1 MKLLLLRCPVCQNG
15 LQPHDD
21 DVVLICPQCHTPI
34 LLDESGL
41 SVYPLR
47 YAQPTSNK
55 PAQWRPFWLFEGLVR
70 LTTRQTQGG
79 GQSAAKDAERMWGV
93 PRRLFVP
100 AWECPVPEARQIGK
114 QMIEKQVAVNA
125 IERPEGAEMAAA
137 VLTPDDARKLLDF
150 IILTIEA
157 ERSDWLKDIRFSLEA
172 PPPTLW
178 AIPM

>member
-79 GQSAAKDAERMWGV
+79 GQSAAQMWGAPRRLHFVPAMGV
-93 PRRLFVP
+93 PR
-100 AWECPVPEARQIGK
+100 AR
-114 QMIEKQVAVNA
+114 
-125 IERPEGAEMAAA
+125 GAA
-137 VLTPDDARKLLDF
+137 
-150 IILTIEA
+150 
-157 ERSDWLKDIRFSLEA
+157 DWLEKMPSACGVCPAACLCPHGSA
-172 PPPTLW
+172 PCPRRGRL
-178 AIPM
+178 ASR